1 MDNAVQD
8 PTSQVSAIEQ
18 CLSGA
23 KRPIG
28 PFLGAGCPTAIH
40 LEDQSPLIPHVNGE
54 TRLVEQR
61 VVALANLKTPFD
73 AVQEHRSA
81 DGYQE
86 TTVED
91 MGTLSLSP
99 TSVYR
104 YSACGRR
111 RGIDPEVTS

>member
-54 TRLVEQR
+54 TRLVGQR
-61 VVALANLKTPFD
+61 VVALPQQLLDQHLDLTP
-73 AVQEHRSA
+73 
-81 DGYQE
+81 
-86 TTVED
+86 
-91 MGTLSLSP
+91 
-99 TSVYR
+99 
-104 YSACGRR
+104 
-111 RGIDPEVTS
+111 DPFIQVLLMDS